1 MLVAELGGKRV
12 SLHTNMRDI
21 FSRTLQTTIIFLV
34 VGGVLALALGG
45 YFSSAS
51 NVFTGSLVNLQ
62 TWFSDRFV
70 AVQDFLTAPRDIA
83 TLRQENADLQAE
95 VADLQA
101 QVIQLQQEVGE
112 TEILAALVDF
122 SRANP
127 ENTYLAA
134 AVIGKDPS
142 PFLHYIIINRG
153 SNDGVL
159 RGMPVV
165 TDQGLVGRVDAV
177 IADAARVQLITD
189 PASEVNVRLQN
200 AQTDGS
206 LVGSVTGDVTLELIP
221 QDINIESGDLV
232 LTSGLGGG
240 YPPDLII
247 GQVINIRTRDFDLF
261 QQATVQ
267 PVVDF
272 NRLQIVLIIINF
284 RPVDIAPL
292 VPIP

>member
-1 MLVAELGGKRV
+1 MKG
-12 SLHTNMRDI
+12 I

-34 VGGVLALALGG
+34 VGGIMALALGG

-51 NVFTGSLVNLQ
+51 NVFTGSLVDVQ
-62 TWFSDRFV
+62 AWFSARFV
-70 AVQDFLTAPRDIA
+70 ALQDFFTSPRDIA
-83 TLRQENADLQAE
+83 SLRQRNAELEGE
-95 VADLQA
+95 VAELQA

-122 SRANP
+122 SRARS
-127 ENTYLAA
+127 ENSYKAA
-134 AVIGKDPS
+134 AVIGRDPS
-142 PFLHYIIINRG
+142 PFLHYVIINVG
-153 SNDGVL
+153 SNDGIL

-165 TDQGLVGRVDAV
+165 TNQGLIGRVEAV

-189 PASEVNVRLQN
+189 PASSVNVRLQN
-200 AQTDGS
+200 AETEAS

-221 QDINIESGDLV
+221 QDIDVQPGDLV

-247 GQVINIRTRDFDLF
+247 GQVVNVRSRDFDLF

-272 NRLQIVLIIINF
+272 NRLEIVLVIINF
-284 RPVDIAPL
+284 KPVDIAPL
-292 VPIP
+292 LPGP

>member
-1 MLVAELGGKRV
+1 MKG
-12 SLHTNMRDI
+12 I

-34 VGGVLALALGG
+34 VGGIMALALGG

-51 NVFTGSLVNLQ
+51 NVFTGSLVDVQ
-62 TWFSDRFV
+62 AWFSARFV
-70 AVQDFLTAPRDIA
+70 ALQDFFTSPRDIA
-83 TLRQENADLQAE
+83 SLRQRNAELEGE
-95 VADLQA
+95 VAELQA

-122 SRANP
+122 SRARS
-127 ENTYLAA
+127 ENSYKAA
-134 AVIGKDPS
+134 AVIGRDPS
-142 PFLHYIIINRG
+142 PFLHYVIINVG
-153 SNDGVL
+153 SNDGIL

-165 TDQGLVGRVDAV
+165 TNQGLIGRVEAV

-189 PASEVNVRLQN
+189 PASSVNVRLQN
-200 AQTDGS
+200 AETEAS
-206 LVGSVTGDVTLELIP
+206 LVGSVTGDLTLELIP
-221 QDINIESGDLV
+221 QDINVQPGDLV

-247 GQVINIRTRDFDLF
+247 GQVGNVRSRDFDLF

-272 NRLQIVLIIINF
+272 NRLEIVLVIINF
-284 RPVDIAPL
+284 KPVDIAPL
-292 VPIP
+292 LPTP

>member
-1 MLVAELGGKRV
+1 
-12 SLHTNMRDI
+12 MRNL

-34 VGGVLALALGG
+34 VGGVMALALGG

-62 TWFSDRFV
+62 AWFSTRFV
-70 AVQDFLTAPRDIA
+70 AVQDFLTAPRDMA
-83 TLRQENADLQAE
+83 ALQQRNTELEAE
-95 VADLQA
+95 VADLQS

-112 TEILAALVDF
+112 TQILAALVDF

-127 ENTYLAA
+127 ENSYRAA
-134 AVIGKDPS
+134 AVIGRDPS
-142 PFLHYIIINRG
+142 PFLHYVIINRG
-153 SNDGVL
+153 SNDDIL

-189 PASEVNVRLQN
+189 PASLVNVRLQN
-200 AQTDGS
+200 AEVEATLG
-206 LVGSVTGDVTLELIP
+206 GSVTGDVTLDQIP
-221 QDINIESGDLV
+221 QDTALQPGDLV

-247 GQVINIRTRDFDLF
+247 GQVVNVRARDFDLF

-272 NRLQIVLIIINF
+272 NRLQIVLIIVNF
-284 RPVDIAPL
+284 KPVDFSPL
-292 VPIP
+292 VPVP

>member
-1 MLVAELGGKRV
+1 M
-12 SLHTNMRDI
+12 
-21 FSRTLQTTIIFLV
+21 
-34 VGGVLALALGG
+34 ALALGG

-62 TWFSDRFV
+62 TWVSTRFV
-70 AVQDFLTAPRDIA
+70 AIQDFFTSPRDIA
-83 TLRQENADLQAE
+83 SLRQRNAELEGE
-95 VADLQA
+95 VADLQS

-112 TEILAALVDF
+112 TKILAELVDF

-127 ENTYLAA
+127 ENTYRAA
-134 AVIGKDPS
+134 AVIGRDPS
-142 PFLHYIIINRG
+142 PFLHYVIINRG
-153 SNDGVL
+153 SNDGIL

-165 TDQGLVGRVDAV
+165 TNQGLIGRVEAV

-189 PASEVNVRLQN
+189 PASSVNVRLQS
-200 AQTDGS
+200 AETEAS

-221 QDINIESGDLV
+221 QDINIQPGDLV

-247 GQVINIRTRDFDLF
+247 GQVVNVRSRDFDLF

-272 NRLQIVLIIINF
+272 NRLEIVLVIVNF
-284 RPVDIAPL
+284 KPVDIAPL
-292 VPIP
+292 IPNP